1 MRGLKPKPITLT
13 IRSSNLYL
21 RTRNDRFPTK
31 SDLEFLNAIQNNTVY
46 R

>member
-1 MRGLKPKPITLT
+1 MLFIFPSHFPT
-13 IRSSNLYL
+13 IRSLNLYL
-21 RTRNDRFPTK
+21 YTRNDRFPTK